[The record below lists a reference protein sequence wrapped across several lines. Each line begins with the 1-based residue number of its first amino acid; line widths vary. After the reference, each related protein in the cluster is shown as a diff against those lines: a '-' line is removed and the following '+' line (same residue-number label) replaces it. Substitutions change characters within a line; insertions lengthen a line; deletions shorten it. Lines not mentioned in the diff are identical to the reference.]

1 MASSSGMFLFWSDSS
16 VGVRPAVRRAS
27 CPPIGP
33 AGRRRYKCGADAVRR
48 CGHAAD
54 AYTNRIVNCVE
65 NCRSGWD
72 YRLLADPFGA
82 EWANG
87 RRVFDE
93 NRLDRRHVARGRNQI
108 VVKVLAFAG
117 KELLHQRH
125 PQALGGAAFDLSFNE
140 WWSDGP

>member
-16 VGVRPAVRRAS
+16 VGVPPAVRRAS

-33 AGRRRYKCGADAVRR
+33 AGRRRYKCGAAAVGRR
-48 CGHAAD
+48 RHAAD

-93 NRLDRRHVARGRNQI
+93 NRFDRWHVASRRNQI
-108 VVKVLAFAG
+108 IMQVLAFAG
-117 KELLHQRH
+117 EKFFHQ
-125 PQALGGAAFDLSFNE
+125 
-140 WWSDGP
+140 